1 MKITKD
7 HLYLG
12 SGIASGTC
20 IVLIMLIIL
29 AQIVGRLFGF
39 IIPSAEDF
47 SGYCLAAA
55 TFLGLAYTFRSG
67 GHIRVTLL
75 IHRLPDALANWVEA
89 GVLILAFGLTSFMSF
104 YSIHLVWESY
114 VFNDVSYG
122 YIPVPLWIPQVPLA
136 IGCVALNLAVLDD
149 LIGLF
154 LGRTPSYKTHEDEL
168 NLEEV

>member
-1 MKITKD
+1 MTKD
-7 HLYLG
+7 HLYIA
-12 SGIASGTC
+12 SGIASGAC

-29 AQIVGRLFGF
+29 AQIVGRMFGF

-75 IHRLPDALANWVEA
+75 IHRVPDRFQALFE
-89 GVLILAFGLTSFMSF
+89 GFVLLLGLGLTTFMSF
-104 YSIHLVWESY
+104 YSINMIWESY
-114 VFNDVSYG
+114 IFEDVSYG
-122 YIPVPLWIPQVPLA
+122 YIPIPLWIPQLPVG

-149 LIGLF
+149 LVGL
-154 LGRTPSYKTHEDEL
+154 LRGRTPSYKAHEDEL
-168 NLEEV
+168 NMEEG